1 MFICCVQSHV
11 HRPLPLPTS
20 IFYYYYYFGSVE
32 SLFYSFI
39 LLCIYWFFFKNFLVD
54 VFFFFFFLV
63 ICDCISN
70 SFFVHII
77 VVVKSTWRKK
87 TREISKMCVFFFFF
101 FFGDVYAAGTT
112 QIGPFSFPNSDRHLR
127 CPVVVCSRLWEPF
140 FFFNIDIYI
149 SPHRRDGGKRPK
161 PGIPQGWNIW
171 EGAVAGP
178 CFPWFHVFTIVVNPT
193 RGCVCK
199 EW

>member
-54 VFFFFFFLV
+54 VFFFLFFFLV

-87 TREISKMCVFFFFF
+87 TREISKMCVFFF

-140 FFFNIDIYI
+140 FFFNIDIYF
-149 SPHRRDGGKRPK
+149 SAPERRGETTKAWYTSGL
-161 PGIPQGWNIW
+161 
-171 EGAVAGP
+171 EYL
-178 CFPWFHVFTIVVNPT
+178 
-193 RGCVCK
+193 RGCCCWAMFPLVSCIYYCCEPYKGVCM
-199 EW
+199 